1 MTTLADPAAATG
13 ICRHCAQPT
22 PSGEDFCCSGCR
34 GAYHLVNELGLE
46 SYYAKRCLEGDQDF
60 SKLRPDEVAEQGD
73 LSAWIRPAPDGC
85 LTLALLVDGLTCG
98 ACVWLI
104 EQSLQKQ
111 PGVTQARVSLTTRRL
126 TITWR
131 AGEADPSRL
140 ADLVVRL
147 GYRLLPCDPAKLAS
161 SDQRQSRD
169 LLRCLAVAGFAAGNI
184 MLLSVSVWAGNAAD
198 MATGTRDLLHW
209 ISALIAIPAIAYAGR
224 PFFRSAATALKARHS
239 NMDVPISLAII
250 LAPSVSLY
258 ETFHGGAHAYFDSA
272 VTLLFFL
279 LIGRYLDHLA
289 RYRAR
294 ALAEQLLAL
303 NAVAA
308 TVLAEDGTRRDLPPS
323 QLVAG
328 MRVLVGAGQRI
339 PADGIAILGE
349 SEVDTSA
356 VTGESLPRATLP
368 GSQLYAGTLNLT
380 APLQLRVTAA
390 GEATLLADIIR
401 LMEAAESQR
410 GRFVQIADKVARYYS
425 PVVHLTALATFLA
438 WTLLGGM
445 AWQPAMMIAV
455 AVLIITCPCALAL
468 AVPVVQVVASQ
479 RLMRSGVLLKSGDAL
494 ERLQSI
500 DWVVFDKTG
509 TLTLGRLALVNKPA
523 PAMLR
528 IAAGM
533 AANSKHPLARA
544 IAQAVAAAPV
554 LTPVKEI
561 AGLGLAW
568 ESPAGTWRLGS
579 ARFTGKGDGNRQAN
593 LLWLVGPQGQTEEFV
608 LSDQP
613 RRDAAET
620 VATLLRR
627 GLGVEICSGDR
638 AAPAKALGVA
648 LGIDSVRAEMNP
660 AGKVTHLQ
668 ELARQGKHVLMVGDG
683 INDAAALTAAQVSMA
698 PASGADIS
706 QSAADI
712 VFQGEGLAAIPLA
725 LAVARDAQRLMR
737 QNLAVA
743 LVYNLAAVPLA
754 ILGYVTPLVAA
765 LAMSSS
771 SILVIANSLRLTRL
785 RTPRGTE
792 P

>member
-1 MTTLADPAAATG
+1 MADAVTAAGT
-13 ICRHCAQPT
+13 CRHCAQQVAP
-22 PSGEDFCCSGCR
+22 GEEFCCAGCR
-34 GAYHLVNELGLE
+34 GAFHLVNELGLE

-60 SKLRPDEVAEQGD
+60 SKLRPDEIAAQGD
-73 LSAWIRPAPDGC
+73 LSAWIRPAPNGC

-111 PGVTQARVSLTTRRL
+111 PGVIHARVSLTTRRL
-126 TITWR
+126 TIIWR
-131 AGEADPSRL
+131 AGEADPGRL
-140 ADLVVRL
+140 VDLVLRL

-198 MATGTRDLLHW
+198 MAVGTRDLLHW

-224 PFFRSAATALKARHS
+224 PFFGSAVAALRARRT

-279 LIGRYLDHLA
+279 LIGRYLDHHA

-294 ALAEQLLAL
+294 ALGEQLLAL

-308 TVLAEDGTRRDLPPS
+308 TVLAEDGTRRELPPG
-323 QLVAG
+323 QLAAG
-328 MRVLVGAGQRI
+328 MKVLIGAGQRI
-339 PADGIAILGE
+339 PADGIVVLGE

-356 VTGESLPRATLP
+356 VTGESLPRAASP

-380 APLQLRVTAA
+380 AALQIRVTAA
-390 GEATLLADIIR
+390 GDTTLLADIIR

-410 GRFVQIADKVARYYS
+410 GRFVRIADKVARYYS
-425 PVVHLTALATFLA
+425 PVVHVTALATFLG
-438 WTLLGGM
+438 WTLLAGM
-445 AWQPAMMIAV
+445 AWQPAMMIAI

-494 ERLQSI
+494 ERLQGI
-500 DWVVFDKTG
+500 DRVVFDKTG

-533 AANSKHPLARA
+533 AANSKHPMARA

-554 LTPVKEI
+554 LAPVSEVP
-561 AGLGLAW
+561 GLGLAW

-579 ARFTGKGDGNRQAN
+579 ARFTGKGDENRQST
-593 LLWLVGPQGQTEEFV
+593 LLWLVGPRGEAQEFV

-620 VATLLRR
+620 VAALKARH
-627 GLGVEICSGDR
+627 LGVEICSGDR
-638 AAPAKALGVA
+638 AAPAKALGLS

-660 AGKVTHLQ
+660 AAKVAHLQ
-668 ELARQGKHVLMVGDG
+668 DLARQGKLVLMVGDG
-683 INDAAALTAAQVSMA
+683 INDAAALTAARVSMA

-712 VFQGEGLAAIPLA
+712 VFQGEELAAVPLA
-725 LAVARDAQRLMR
+725 LTVARDANRLMR
-737 QNLAVA
+737 QNLAIA

-754 ILGYVTPLVAA
+754 ILGFVTPLVAA

-771 SILVIANSLRLTRL
+771 SILVILNSLRLARL
-785 RTPRGTE
+785 KMPKGTE